1 MIVGSGEVFI
11 QHTKQHMLMG
21 FQNRVMAVKGA
32 GKFEGQQLETHT
44 PTHSGL
50 LLQGWDWISL
60 ATIFLTTLCEDEWIY
75 ARSREYGSP
84 KMGPKI
90 THTKSENI
98 CMIHQESIYIYI
110 YIYIIYLDDIA
121 LPRQG
126 STESP
131 KTRNRTFVKVPFF
144 TQTNTNRLLIE
155 FWKKLRIFMF
165 AARSNMDAC
174 PTHHRL
180 YNAN

>member
-60 ATIFLTTLCEDEWIY
+60 ATIFLTTLCEDE
-75 ARSREYGSP
+75 
-84 KMGPKI
+84 
-90 THTKSENI
+90 
-98 CMIHQESIYIYI
+98 
-110 YIYIIYLDDIA
+110 
-121 LPRQG
+121 
-126 STESP
+126 
-131 KTRNRTFVKVPFF
+131 
-144 TQTNTNRLLIE
+144 
-155 FWKKLRIFMF
+155 
-165 AARSNMDAC
+165 
-174 PTHHRL
+174 
-180 YNAN
+180 